1 MFMEYLTSLQKEEL
15 NSFENLIESKK
26 LHDRLVA
33 LFMINVTERN
43 GFQDLASLARGHI
56 SRLSSIAQ
64 FLKSEGMDK
73 DAETLRVVAA
83 LFDVMSVTGVL
94 TDRITT
100 EQNRKAQNERHHRM
114 KQELVPLMDEII
126 DSINHPVSIAYGA
139 DLFLDTYPEIERPH
153 STIQKL
159 FKERRD
165 HLGYPSLPRG
175 RPSNK
180 KL

>member
-1 MFMEYLTSLQKEEL
+1 MEYLTNLQKEEL
-15 NSFENLIESKK
+15 DAFDGLIESKI

-43 GFQDLASLARGHI
+43 GFHDLSGLAQNHV
-56 SRLSSIAQ
+56 SRLPSIAQ
-64 FLKSEGMDK
+64 FLQSEGMEK

-100 EQNRKAQNERHHRM
+100 EQNRKAQNERHNRV
-114 KQELVPLMDEII
+114 KQELVPLMDELIQNI
-126 DSINHPVSIAYGA
+126 KHPVSVAYGA
-139 DLFLDTYPEIERPH
+139 DLFLDAYPEVERPH

-159 FKERRD
+159 FKERREY
-165 HLGYPSLPRG
+165 LGYPSLPRG
-175 RPSNK
+175 RPAIKNS
-180 KL
+180 